1 MNFVTL
7 PRIIKSGLQS
17 FVRNGWLSVAAS
29 GIVSLTLV
37 LISIFV
43 ILLMLGSVVV
53 SNIKDRIDIAVFFND
68 TAKVDDIQT
77 LKTQIEQQPNTK
89 SVRYISK
96 KEAFEIYKGRS
107 ETNRKLVE
115 SIPEEENPL
124 PASLE
129 IKANDTSKLSD
140 FDSVLGSDFAKGLI
154 QSRSDKDADNKLIYD
169 RLQKIFDFIKKLG
182 IFISL
187 VVLTFSVLVVFNTI
201 RITIFSRR
209 REIEIMKLVG
219 ASNWYVRGPF
229 IVEGVFYGLIGLV
242 VAMLVVYL
250 IVSLVGPS
258 LTNFFENTVN
268 VQTYFKQ
275 HFLTLLVVQLVTGIG
290 VGVLSS
296 MIAIRRHLRN

>member
-53 SNIKDRIDIAVFFND
+53 TNIKERIDIAVFFND
-68 TAKVDDIQT
+68 SAKVDDIQT
-77 LKTQIEQQPNTK
+77 LKAQIEQQPNTK

-107 ETNRKLVE
+107 EKNRMLVE

-124 PASLE
+124 PASVE
-129 IKANDTSKLSD
+129 IKANDTSKLSE

-154 QSRSDKDADNKLIYD
+154 QS
-169 RLQKIFDFIKKLG
+169 KIG
-182 IFISL
+182 RAH
-187 VVLTFSVLVVFNTI
+187 V
-201 RITIFSRR
+201 
-209 REIEIMKLVG
+209 
-219 ASNWYVRGPF
+219 
-229 IVEGVFYGLIGLV
+229 
-242 VAMLVVYL
+242 
-250 IVSLVGPS
+250 
-258 LTNFFENTVN
+258 
-268 VQTYFKQ
+268 
-275 HFLTLLVVQLVTGIG
+275 
-290 VGVLSS
+290 
-296 MIAIRRHLRN
+296 